1 MKKFH
6 LKNAQMLAMLA
17 VMVTTVV
24 ANSACFFIMHQEV
37 MPENAKKLRKF

>member
-6 LKNAQMLAMLA
+6 LKKAQILAMFA
-17 VMVTTVV
+17 FMVTTVV

-37 MPENAKKLRKF
+37 LPENAKKLRKF